1 MSFLLERT
9 DCSGSYV
16 LDMSN
21 SYQRAIL
28 IGIMR
33 EVAQNPHIAVKSL
46 EMPPADGA
54 KAGAFEAF
62 SASREWTE
70 KHDFTPEEWREM
82 DEYMQVSK
90 LLAMSPGKVAE
101 TVKVRGKL
109 FPSYLSMTSFYFYFF
124 FPIAPRHTIMRNTNA
139 LIVAAWRLS

>member
-1 MSFLLERT
+1 M
-9 DCSGSYV
+9 

-101 TVKVRGKL
+101 IVKVRRAISLVLVCDK
-109 FPSYLSMTSFYFYFF
+109 FYFCFF
-124 FPIAPRHTIMRNTNA
+124 FPIAIRRTIMKNTNDLTA
-139 LIVAAWRLS
+139 AAWRPS

>member
-1 MSFLLERT
+1 M
-9 DCSGSYV
+9 
-16 LDMSN
+16 LDMSS

-46 EMPPADGA
+46 DMPPAEGG
-54 KAGAFEAF
+54 KAGTFEAF
-62 SASREWTE
+62 SVSREWTE

-101 TVKVRGKL
+101 MVKVWKKVD
-109 FPSYLSMTSFYFYFF
+109 SYEFFLSFSVNCESDSMHYY
-124 FPIAPRHTIMRNTNA
+124 HTF
-139 LIVAAWRLS
+139 